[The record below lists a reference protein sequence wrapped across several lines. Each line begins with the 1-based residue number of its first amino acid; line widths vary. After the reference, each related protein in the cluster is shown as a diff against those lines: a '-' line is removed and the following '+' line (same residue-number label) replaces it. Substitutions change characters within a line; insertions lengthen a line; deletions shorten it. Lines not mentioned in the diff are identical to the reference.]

1 MNGQRKVDI
10 IGELNLLIN
19 VFEQVILAEP
29 EYAKISHLLIRI
41 YKANNRLF
49 LRFSQLA
56 AIEIS
61 GDLSTASILFRANTL
76 LTKMPEA
83 YMRIVGRSFLESS
96 VGPVIRRICMTKKD
110 KTIKE
115 NGKELKKVTNEI
127 WQSIYINRSRCPTPL
142 RKIFAKIQGLVGDA
156 YVDQDMRLTS
166 ISAFVFLRFFVRAIL
181 TARLFNVIQF
191 QPDSKSQRTLTLIA
205 KTLQGL
211 GNLTLFGI
219 KEPWMSMM
227 NEFIS
232 TQLDLFRDYVS
243 YIASESD
250 STKPEW
256 MSKEYEGLIAITK
269 RKSSA
274 AASSSSSSKHHSS
287 VLPPKTTTK
296 LSKQPGVRSRRYT
309 QTGKPMEKV
318 FEPSRPSSTTEF
330 LKVCGDLHAKSKRRY
345 LKIIQSESKDP
356 SSSANN
362 VNKVSSSSAASNI
375 TTTTTTAATRTT
387 TASSSSSA
395 HDRDSSST
403 Y

>member
-1 MNGQRKVDI
+1 MGV
-10 IGELNLLIN
+10 GELDRLS
-19 VFEQVILAEP
+19 E
-29 EYAKISHLLIRI
+29 LLIRI
-41 YKANNRLF
+41 YEANNRLF

-96 VGPVIRRICMTKKD
+96 VGPVIRRICMTKVELEIDPAKLKSSLSSHQKD

-115 NGKELKKVTNEI
+115 NGKELKKVANEI

-166 ISAFVFLRFFVRAIL
+166 ISAFFFLRFFVRAIL

-256 MSKEYEGLIAITK
+256 MSKEYEGYGLPYAASLVTGVVT
-269 RKSSA
+269 RWDSDAGASAGSSA
-274 AASSSSSSKHHSS
+274 RLLASGQFDSDHKAQELRRGLLLLLLQTPLLRAPAQDHHQVCRAAGRPVSPVHGDGRAHGEGLRA
-287 VLPPKTTTK
+287 LPP
-296 LSKQPGVRSRRYT
+296 
-309 QTGKPMEKV
+309 
-318 FEPSRPSSTTEF
+318 
-330 LKVCGDLHAKSKRRY
+330 
-345 LKIIQSESKDP
+345 
-356 SSSANN
+356 
-362 VNKVSSSSAASNI
+362 
-375 TTTTTTAATRTT
+375 
-387 TASSSSSA
+387 
-395 HDRDSSST
+395 
-403 Y
+403 